1 MNFSPFSFSVA
12 SPDIEIG
19 FHDDDDGDG
28 DDDFGDDPFQALSQ
42 GHILGEKDQSIKRP
56 KGL

>member
-12 SPDIEIG
+12 SPDIEIH

-28 DDDFGDDPFQALSQ
+28 DDDFGDDPFQ
-42 GHILGEKDQSIKRP
+42 GHILGEKDQS
-56 KGL
+56 KGQKEFKL